1 MAKTRWGKGAALL
14 VALMI
19 IGAACSSDD
28 GGDDTGGDTSQ
39 VEDTTTTSAAESAAS
54 GVDPARAQAVV
65 ETLAADDLEG
75 RDNQSPGSDA
85 SQAYLVDQLAEFT
98 EPIDGDTL
106 DGYGH
111 TFDVGTNLLGVIPGG
126 ELADE
131 YVVIGAHYDHLG
143 SDCITDTPGDA
154 ICNGAADNAAGV
166 ATVLEVG
173 RSLAGGEEPPRRS
186 IIVAL
191 WDAEEDGL
199 LGAEAYVADP
209 VVPLED
215 TVAYLNWDVQG
226 ANLSPALADVT
237 VMVGAET
244 GGPNLQAAANTAT
257 EASGLQTLALSLLFG
272 QGRSDHAVFADAGV
286 PIVFFTD
293 ANTPCWHTAQDDVT
307 NLDFD
312 KLGQQILTAEA
323 LAQEMATT
331 DELPEYDPTAPPAT
345 YEDAVSMLEVVSSA
359 EEDFGLFDAAAQET
373 AAQFLIDLNAMVD
386 AGEAAFDDA
395 AVSTLLGGSVEIVE
409 ALSTGTCDG
418 FLS

>member
-1 MAKTRWGKGAALL
+1 MTKTPWGKGAALL

-28 GGDDTGGDTSQ
+28 GGDDTSADTPTA
-39 VEDTTTTSAAESAAS
+39 EDKTPTSAAESAAS

-75 RDNQSPGSDA
+75 RDNQTPGSDA
-85 SQAYLVDQLAEFT
+85 SQAYLVEQLAEFT

-111 TFDVGTNLLGVIPGG
+111 TFAVGTNLLGVIPGG

-154 ICNGAADNAAGV
+154 ICNGAADNASGV

-173 RSLAGGEEPPRRS
+173 RSLAGAEDPPRRS

-215 TVAYLNWDVQG
+215 TVAYLNWDIQG
-226 ANLSPALADVT
+226 ANLSPALAGVT

-244 GGPNLQAAANTAT
+244 GGPNLQAAANAAT
-257 EASGLQTLALSLLFG
+257 EASGLETLALGLLFG

-293 ANTPCWHTAQDDVT
+293 ANTPCYHTSQDDLT

-331 DELPEYDPTAPPAT
+331 DELPEYDPAAPPRPT
-345 YEDAVSMLEVVSSA
+345 RTRCRCSRW
-359 EEDFGLFDAAAQET
+359 
-373 AAQFLIDLNAMVD
+373 
-386 AGEAAFDDA
+386 
-395 AVSTLLGGSVEIVE
+395 
-409 ALSTGTCDG
+409 
-418 FLS
+418 

>member
-1 MAKTRWGKGAALL
+1 MMKTTCGKGAALL
-14 VALMI
+14 VALVI
-19 IGAACSSDD
+19 IGSACSSDD
-28 GGDDTGGDTSQ
+28 SADDTDTAPA
-39 VEDTTTTSAAESAAS
+39 EDTTSTTAAEAAAS
-54 GVDPARAQAVV
+54 GVDPARARAVV
-65 ETLAADDLEG
+65 ETLAADELEG
-75 RDNQSPGSDA
+75 RDNQTPGSEA
-85 SQAYLVDQLAEFT
+85 SQAYLVEELAEFT
-98 EPIDGDTL
+98 EPLDGDSL

-111 TFDVGTNLLGVIPGG
+111 TVPDGTNLLGLIPGG
-126 ELADE
+126 DLAAE
-131 YVVIGAHYDHLG
+131 YLVIGAHYDHLG
-143 SDCITDTPGDA
+143 SDCVTDTPGDE

-173 RSLAGGEEPPRRS
+173 RSLAGAEEPPRRS
-186 IIVAL
+186 VIVAL

-215 TVAYLNWDVQG
+215 TVAYVNWDIQG
-226 ANLSPALADVT
+226 ANLSPALAGVT

-244 GGPNLQAAANTAT
+244 GGPNLQAAAAAAA
-257 EASGLQTLALSLLFG
+257 EASGLETLALSLLFG

-293 ANTPCWHTAQDDVT
+293 ANTPCYHTSQDDVT

-312 KLGQQILTAEA
+312 KLGQQILTSEA
-323 LAQEMATT
+323 LALEMAAT
-331 DELPEYDPTAPPAT
+331 DDLPEFDPTAPPAT

-359 EEDFGLFDAAAQET
+359 EEDFDLFDAAAQES
-373 AAQFLIDLNAMVD
+373 AEQFLVDLNAMVD

-395 AVSTLLGGSVEIVE
+395 AVSTLLGGSVEVVE

>member
-1 MAKTRWGKGAALL
+1 MNTTWGKGAALL
-14 VALMI
+14 IALVL
-19 IGAACSSDD
+19 IGSACGSDD
-28 GGDDTGGDTSQ
+28 GGGDDTGEESTPA
-39 VEDTTTTSAAESAAS
+39 EDTTTTTTEAESAS
-54 GVDPARAQAVV
+54 GVDPARARAVV
-65 ETLAADDLEG
+65 EALADDALEG
-75 RDNQSPGSDA
+75 RDNQTPGSEA
-85 SQAYLVDQLAEFT
+85 AQAYLVEQLAEFT
-98 EPIDGDTL
+98 EPIDGDPL

-111 TFDVGTNLLGVIPGG
+111 TFPVGTNLVGLIPGG

-143 SDCITDTPGDA
+143 SDCPTDTPGDD

-186 IIVAL
+186 IIVGL

-209 VVPLED
+209 AVPLED
-215 TVAYLNWDVQG
+215 TVAYLNWDIQG

-244 GGPNLQAAANTAT
+244 GGPNLQAAAATAT
-257 EASGLQTLALSLLFG
+257 EASGLETLALSLLFG

-293 ANTPCWHTAQDDVT
+293 ANTPCYHTSQDDVT

-312 KLGQQILTAEA
+312 KLGQQMLTAEA
-323 LAQEMATT
+323 LAQVMAAT
-331 DELPEYDPTAPPAT
+331 DEVPEYDPTAPPAT

-359 EEDFGLFDAAAQET
+359 EEDFDLFDADAQAAAE
-373 AAQFLIDLNAMVD
+373 QFLIDLNTMVD
-386 AGEAAFDDA
+386 AGEPAFDDA
-395 AVSTLLGGSVEIVE
+395 AVSTLLGGSVEVVE

>member
-1 MAKTRWGKGAALL
+1 MNTTWRKGAALV
-14 VALMI
+14 VALVL
-19 IGAACSSDD
+19 IGAACGSDD
-28 GGDDTGGDTSQ
+28 GGGDDTGEESTPA
-39 VEDTTTTSAAESAAS
+39 EDTTTTTTEAESAS

-65 ETLAADDLEG
+65 EALADDSLEG
-75 RDNQSPGSDA
+75 RDNQTAGSEA
-85 SQAYLVDQLAEFT
+85 AQAYLVEQLAEFT
-98 EPIDGDTL
+98 EPIDGDSL

-111 TFDVGTNLLGVIPGG
+111 TFPVGTNLVGVIPGG
-126 ELADE
+126 DLADE

-143 SDCITDTPGDA
+143 SDCGTDTPGDD

-209 VVPLED
+209 AVPLED
-215 TVAYLNWDVQG
+215 TIAYLNWDIQG
-226 ANLSPALADVT
+226 ANLSPALAEVT

-244 GGPNLQAAANTAT
+244 GGPNLQAAADTAT

-293 ANTPCWHTAQDDVT
+293 ANTPCYHTSQDDVT

-312 KLGQQILTAEA
+312 KLGQQMLTAEA
-323 LAQEMATT
+323 LAQEMAAT
-331 DELPEYDPTAPPAT
+331 DAVPEYDSTAPPAT

-359 EEDFGLFDAAAQET
+359 EEDFDLFDTDAQAAAE
-373 AAQFLIDLNAMVD
+373 QFLIDLNTMVD

-395 AVSTLLGGSVEIVE
+395 AVSTLLGGSVEVVE

-418 FLS
+418 FLN

>member
-1 MAKTRWGKGAALL
+1 MAKTTWGKGAALL

-28 GGDDTGGDTSQ
+28 GGDDTGGDTSP

-54 GVDPARAQAVV
+54 GVDPARARAVV

-85 SQAYLVDQLAEFT
+85 SQAYLVEQLAEFT

-395 AVSTLLGGSVEIVE
+395 AVSTLLGGSVGIVE

>member
-1 MAKTRWGKGAALL
+1 MAKTTWGKGAALL

-28 GGDDTGGDTSQ
+28 GGDDTGGDTSP

-75 RDNQSPGSDA
+75 RDNQTPGSDA
-85 SQAYLVDQLAEFT
+85 SQAYLVEQLAEFT

-111 TFDVGTNLLGVIPGG
+111 PFAVGTNLLGVIHGG

-143 SDCITDTPGDA
+143 SDCITDTPGDD
-154 ICNGAADNAAGV
+154 ICNGAADNASGV

-191 WDAEEDGL
+191 WDAEEDNL
-199 LGAEAYVADP
+199 LGAAAYVAEP

-215 TVAYLNWDVQG
+215 TVAYLNWDIQG
-226 ANLSPALADVT
+226 ANLAPTLTDLT

-244 GGPNLQAAANTAT
+244 GGPNLIAAADTAT
-257 EASGLQTLALSLLFG
+257 EASGLDTVALSLLFG
-272 QGRSDHAVFADAGV
+272 QGRSDHAVFATAGV

-293 ANTPCWHTAQDDVT
+293 ANTPCYHTSQDDVT

-312 KLGQQILTAEA
+312 KLGQQMLTAEA
-323 LAQEMATT
+323 LAREMAST
-331 DELPEYDPTAPPAT
+331 DDLPEYDPTAPPAT
-345 YEDAVSMLEVVSSA
+345 YEDAVSMLDVVSSA
-359 EEDFGLFDAAAQET
+359 EEDFDLFDAAAQET

-395 AVSTLLGGSVEIVE
+395 AVSTLLGGSVDIVS
-409 ALSTGTCDG
+409 ALSSGACDG